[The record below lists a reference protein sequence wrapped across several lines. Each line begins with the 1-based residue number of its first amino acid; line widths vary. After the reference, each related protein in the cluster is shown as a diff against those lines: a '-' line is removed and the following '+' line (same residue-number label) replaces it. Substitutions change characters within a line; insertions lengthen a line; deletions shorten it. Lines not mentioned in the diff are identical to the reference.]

1 MLVRRRCDHGS
12 TSLKRA
18 EKGDVHRRG
27 VQLSL
32 ALGNR
37 TTAIWGMRTH
47 WGHKIFAP
55 KITNS
60 ARSFRPALRYGGSF
74 RKGGK
79 ARENAQK
86 LPRGNVLIGLRQFA
100 HFSNDLSSNRLCWS
114 IKIKIAASIDF
125 VEDVSQSRSC
135 ATMKKWLCQALAFL
149 HSVFRILYF
158 MIFKMNFLSGY
169 FYK

>member
-1 MLVRRRCDHGS
+1 MRSWLYVSEESGKRRCASPRSAALPCIREPNYRH
-12 TSLKRA
+12 
-18 EKGDVHRRG
+18 
-27 VQLSL
+27 
-32 ALGNR
+32 LGN
-37 TTAIWGMRTH
+37 ADSLGAQNFCSENYEL
-47 WGHKIFAP
+47 G
-55 KITNS
+55 S
-60 ARSFRPALRYGGSF
+60 LVFRPALRYGGSF

-100 HFSNDLSSNRLCWS
+100 HFSIDLSSNRFCWS

-135 ATMKKWLCQALAFL
+135 ATMKKWLCQVLAFL